1 MYFNSNANRRP
12 PFSTTR
18 PAALAGLLLA
28 ATWLP
33 TLPAKAQCFDDNLA
47 KVVAGSS
54 LINDH
59 MGEAVAVHGDVA
71 VLGSPDDEE
80 GGFMNAGSVSV
91 FRRDPGTG
99 QWTEEQRVVAG
110 DPSGSAFFGRSVDI
124 YGDTLIVGNTEHS
137 PAGIATGAAYIFR
150 YDGVSW
156 NEEQK
161 LTLAAPDPG
170 DRFGFSVGIWGD
182 TAVVGADSR
191 DVGFE
196 DDAGSA
202 YVYEFNGLAWISVA
216 TLVAPDALED
226 AFLGHSIAIHDN
238 WIIAGAWADNA
249 NFLDGGAAYIFS
261 DQGAGWA
268 YFQKII
274 SNNLTEDD
282 LFGTAVDIH
291 GDRAIVGAQF
301 HDTLGQNRGAAYI
314 FEIGMLGAG
323 WLQVAEVTASDVEPF
338 DRFG

>member
-1 MYFNSNANRRP
+1 
-12 PFSTTR
+12 
-18 PAALAGLLLA
+18 
-28 ATWLP
+28 
-33 TLPAKAQCFDDNLA
+33 
-47 KVVAGSS
+47 
-54 LINDH
+54 
-59 MGEAVAVHGDVA
+59 
-71 VLGSPDDEE
+71 
-80 GGFMNAGSVSV
+80 
-91 FRRDPGTG
+91 
-99 QWTEEQRVVAG
+99 
-110 DPSGSAFFGRSVDI
+110 
-124 YGDTLIVGNTEHS
+124 
-137 PAGIATGAAYIFR
+137 
-150 YDGVSW
+150 
-156 NEEQK
+156 
-161 LTLAAPDPG
+161 
-170 DRFGFSVGIWGD
+170 
-182 TAVVGADSR
+182 
-191 DVGFE
+191 
-196 DDAGSA
+196 GSA

-274 SNNLTEDD
+274 SNNLAEDD

-291 GDRAIVGAQF
+291 GNHAIVGAQF

-338 DRFG
+338 DRFGIDVAIDGDTALVGSFDDAPGNLSGAAYLYRFDGIDWIEQTKIESPDLAPGVHFGSALDLDATTAVFGSPLDGGAAFGAGAGYFYDVPRVSLDIAQSSVLAGDSIDFQLCGAIDGEPTRLQLIEVSGVPTLLHVVGGAVPPGGLWAGSYLVPLTYAGDDLVFRGLTLDNIGTHIHSNTVEVEVN